1 MCGNDTGPRYGSPRA
16 HRMARAISLILL
28 SFVANL
34 AAAADVSEA
43 EIAESAPGALLR
55 IWPLEGGAPGNAKA
69 YRILYRSV
77 GLKGEAIAV
86 TGAAI
91 FPAEEKPRGSR
102 NVIAWAHPTSGVVT
116 HCAPSLMPDLA
127 GTIQGIDYMLDA
139 DHVVVATDYIGLGTK
154 DPHPYLIGIS
164 AARAVIDSVRAVRH
178 IKDSGAGTRFAVWGH
193 SQGGHAALFTGEHA
207 REYAPELEL
216 LGVAAAAPAT
226 YLAAL
231 FDADKNTSSG
241 RSLTAM
247 ALLSW
252 SKFFKL
258 PLDSVVESGAFDA
271 FRTLASDCI
280 ESIEDFV
287 KEDRDEKRLE
297 KHAFLK
303 ADPTTLTSW
312 RSIMDRNTPGQ
323 SASAVPI
330 FLAQGTAD
338 EIVIPDITRKFMQSV
353 CNHGTRVKL
362 YIIEGGTHMF
372 AGRDSAY
379 AAVKWMVDRFDG
391 KVAPSDC

>member
-1 MCGNDTGPRYGSPRA
+1 MCGNDTCTS
-16 HRMARAISLILL
+16 RMARAVGLALL
-28 SFVANL
+28 FLVAEIA

-43 EIAESAPGALLR
+43 EIAGSAPGTLLR

-77 GLKGEAIAV
+77 GLNGEAIAV

-91 FPAEEKPRGSR
+91 FPAGEKPRTPR

-116 HCAPSLMPDLA
+116 RCAPTLMPDLG
-127 GTIQGIDYMLDA
+127 GTIMGIDHMLDA
-139 DHVVVATDYIGLGTK
+139 NHVVVATDYVGLGTK
-154 DPHPYLIGIS
+154 DTHPYLIGTS

-193 SQGGHAALFTGEHA
+193 SQGGHAALFTGEHV
-207 REYAPELEL
+207 RGYAPELEL
-216 LGVAAAAPAT
+216 VGVAAAAPAT

-231 FDADKNTSSG
+231 FEADKHTSSG

-247 ALLSW
+247 ALHSW
-252 SKFFKL
+252 SAFFKL
-258 PLDSVVESGAFDA
+258 PLDGVVEPDALHAFQ
-271 FRTLASDCI
+271 TLASDCI
-280 ESIEDFV
+280 ESIEDFI

-297 KHAFLK
+297 THAFLK
-303 ADPTTLTSW
+303 VDPTTLTSW
-312 RSIMDRNTPGQ
+312 RAIMDRNTPGQ
-323 SASAVPI
+323 SASAAPL

-338 EIVIPDITRKFMQSV
+338 EVVGPHITRQFMQTT
-353 CNHGTRVKL
+353 CKHGTKVKL
-362 YIIEGGTHMF
+362 HVLEGGTHMF

-391 KVAPSDC
+391 KPAPSDC